1 MRRKVCLIHTGGTI
15 GMARMEYGYA
25 PKKGFLGSIL
35 SGINELKSEEM
46 PEFDLVEYDPL
57 LDSSNISVREW
68 VKIAQDIKD
77 RYEQYDGF
85 VILHGTD
92 TMAYTASALSFMLE
106 GLAKPV
112 ILTGSQIPLCEIR
125 NDGRDNLITSLML
138 AGNYHVPEVCLF
150 FGNEL
155 YRGNRVTKVS
165 SDDLIAFDSPN
176 YPTLGD
182 AGVRITINEGVVR
195 EAGTELRL
203 SKFEPQQIAVLK
215 IFPGIQFEIFE
226 NILTADLKGIVFEA
240 FGAGNL
246 PENKGALNRIL
257 EKAEENGTIIVV
269 CTQCLRGSAMI
280 GEYET
285 SLSFARAGAVSG
297 YDMTVEAAVTKLY
310 YLLSLG
316 IDMDRVKKL
325 MGANLRGEMT
335 VR

>member
-1 MRRKVCLIHTGGTI
+1 MRGKVCLIHTGGTI
-15 GMARMEYGYA
+15 GMARSPHGYA
-25 PKKGFLGSIL
+25 PKKGFLESIL

-68 VKIAQDIKD
+68 VKIAQDIKE

-165 SDDLIAFDSPN
+165 SDELIAFGSPN
-176 YPTLGD
+176 YPILGD
-182 AGVRITINEGVVR
+182 AGVRIIINEGVVR

-240 FGAGNL
+240 FGAGNI
-246 PENKGALNRIL
+246 PENKSALSRML
-257 EKAEENGTIIVV
+257 ERAEENGTVIVV

-310 YLLSLG
+310 YLLSLNL
-316 IDMDRVKKL
+316 DLDTVKKL
-325 MGANLRGEMT
+325 MGANLRGELT